1 MKPVLSRSMP
11 GAASRAATITLAAA
25 LACAAPLA
33 QADTDAESG
42 SGATA
47 VAGSAASGAS
57 PWKITIGPGVYVAP
71 QYPGSRHLKA
81 YPFPALDISYRDR
94 FFSQG
99 PDVLGWNVLSSGD
112 TYHLGMAVSF
122 DFQSRDAK
130 DDARLRGLPDVHDGP
145 KLKLFAD
152 YTIWAFTGALAVYRD
167 VLGYGQG
174 TTASADLY
182 ASLPL
187 NGWLFSIG
195 PGLTWANGAYTRTL
209 FGISPAESAAS
220 GLPSYGTGSGVRDVH
235 LNFYMTHDFS
245 RHWVGT
251 LNSTLGRLQR
261 FAASSPI
268 TERRTE
274 WTTFASLGYRF

>member
-1 MKPVLSRSMP
+1 MFLWK
-11 GAASRAATITLAAA
+11 T
-25 LACAAPLA
+25 AAPLA
-33 QADTDAESG
+33 AMLLASAAHADTGGEADG
-42 SGATA
+42 SAGAG
-47 VAGSAASGAS
+47 AGSAAS
-57 PWKITIGPGVYVAP
+57 PWKITVGPGVYVAP

-81 YPFPALDISYRDR
+81 YPFPALDISYRDT

-99 PDVLGWNVLSSGD
+99 PDVLGWNVLGND
-112 TYHLGMAVSF
+112 TYHVGAAISF

-130 DDARLRGLPDVHDGP
+130 DDGRLRGLPDVHDGP

-152 YTIWAFTGALAVYRD
+152 YTVWAFTGALAVYRD
-167 VLGYGQG
+167 VVGYGQG

-187 NGWLFSIG
+187 KGWLFSVG

-209 FGISPAESAAS
+209 FGISPSESAAS
-220 GLPSYGTGSGVRDVH
+220 GLPQYGTGAGIRDIH

-251 LNSTLGRLQR
+251 VNSTLGRLQH
-261 FAASSPI
+261 FAANSPV

>member
-1 MKPVLSRSMP
+1 MKILFLWK
-11 GAASRAATITLAAA
+11 T
-25 LACAAPLA
+25 AAPLA
-33 QADTDAESG
+33 AMLLASAAHAGPDGAADG
-42 SGATA
+42 SAGAT
-47 VAGSAASGAS
+47 AS
-57 PWKITIGPGVYVAP
+57 PWKITVGPGVYVAP

-81 YPFPALDISYRDR
+81 YPFPALDISYRDT

-99 PDVLGWNVLSSGD
+99 PDVLGWNVLHSD
-112 TYHLGMAVSF
+112 TYHLGAAISF
-122 DFQSRDAK
+122 DFQSRDAN
-130 DDARLRGLPDVHDGP
+130 DDGRLRGLPDVHDGP

-152 YTIWAFTGALAVYRD
+152 YTVWAFTGALAVYRD
-167 VLGYGQG
+167 VVGYGQG

-187 NGWLFSIG
+187 KGWLFSVG

-209 FGISPAESAAS
+209 FGISPSESAAS
-220 GLPSYGTGSGVRDVH
+220 GLPQYGTGAGIRDIH

-251 LNSTLGRLQR
+251 VNSTLGRLQR
-261 FAASSPI
+261 FAANSPI
-268 TERRTE
+268 TQRRTE